1 MSDTHADAEL
11 ADLLHRA
18 MVDQDR
24 EAFDRLFA
32 SQMGRLEILL
42 RSRIPRAA
50 RARVGVEDIIQET
63 YTRAFQRFR
72 RIPDVTPEVFRRWIV
87 HIALRELK
95 RVFERNFAAA
105 KRDVRHER
113 QVESFSGFGG
123 PSGGSPSSIVGRR
136 ESSDILVE
144 ALEELPKDYRE
155 VILLRDFEGHT
166 SQMIADRM
174 GRSVGSVDVLYHRA
188 LIKLNELLRNRG
200 LSASRY

>member
-1 MSDTHADAEL
+1 MPDTHADAEL
-11 ADLLHRA
+11 ADLLRRA

-24 EAFDRLFA
+24 EAFDQLFQ

-63 YTRAFQRFR
+63 YSRAFQRFR

-105 KRDVRHER
+105 RRDVRHE
-113 QVESFSGFGG
+113 QHPETASGFGG
-123 PSGGSPSSIVGRR
+123 APDASPSSLVGRR
-136 ESSDILVE
+136 ESASILIEV
-144 ALEELPKDYRE
+144 LEELPKDYRE

-166 SQMIADRM
+166 SQMIAERM
-174 GRSVGSVDVLYHRA
+174 ARTANSVDVLYHRA
-188 LIKLNELLRNRG
+188 LLKLNERLSARG

>member
-1 MSDTHADAEL
+1 MSDTPADAEL

-24 EAFDRLFA
+24 EAFDQLFE
-32 SQMGRLEILL
+32 SQMGRLDILL

-95 RVFERNFAAA
+95 RVFERNFTAA
-105 KRDVRHER
+105 KRDVRHE
-113 QVESFSGFGG
+113 QHPETASGFGG
-123 PSGGSPSSIVGRR
+123 APGGSPSSLAGRR
-136 ESSDILVE
+136 ESASILIEV
-144 ALEELPKDYRE
+144 LEELPKDHRE

-166 SQMIADRM
+166 SQMIAERM
-174 GRSVGSVDVLYHRA
+174 GRTTNSVDVLYHRA
-188 LIKLNELLRNRG
+188 LLKLNERLSARG